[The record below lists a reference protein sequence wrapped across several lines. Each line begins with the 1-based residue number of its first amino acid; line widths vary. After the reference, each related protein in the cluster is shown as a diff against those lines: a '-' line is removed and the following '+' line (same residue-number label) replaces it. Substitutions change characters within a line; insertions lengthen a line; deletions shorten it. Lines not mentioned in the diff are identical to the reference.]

1 MKMIPMQE
9 LDYQNQS
16 KTQPCWIDADS
27 LQSIHE
33 YGHQVVDGAN
43 VMTSQLYVGVNV
55 AVHVVGTPD
64 EVMAEIERKRK
75 NAK

>member
-16 KTQPCWIDADS
+16 TTQPCWIDADS

-33 YGHQVVDGAN
+33 YGVETVNGVN
-43 VMTSQLYVGVNV
+43 VMTSRVYIGTNV
-55 AVHVVGTPD
+55 AVHLVGTPD
-64 EVMAEIERKRK
+64 EVMAEIEQKRD
-75 NAK
+75 AA